1 MKRLAIVLLLMLF
14 AGVAEAGVEARW
26 AFTFADPDGRLT
38 YVYRILLVSG
48 TLEPGSAHSQ
58 HVTLYDVPRLIP
70 DSPSTLPDWVASVQT
85 TGIDADDIPLNG
97 RDDAPKLLN
106 VTWSWNGTAPIVAP
120 HDFGLVS
127 FDITSG
133 GTTAMRL
140 FVGQST
146 GPLDTSRALIGRTR
160 GPQP

>member
-1 MKRLAIVLLLMLF
+1 MRRFASVLLLMLF

-48 TLEPGSAHSQ
+48 TLQPGSTHSQ

-70 DSPSTLPDWVASVQT
+70 DSPSTLPDWVATVQT
-85 TGIDADDIPLNG
+85 TGVDADDIPLHG
-97 RDDAPKLLN
+97 KDDTPKLLN
-106 VTWSWNGTAPIVAP
+106 VTWTWNGTTPIVAP
-120 HDFGLVS
+120 HDFGFVS

-133 GTTAMRL
+133 GPSAMRL
-140 FVGQST
+140 FVGQSA
-146 GPLDTSRALIGRTR
+146 GPLDTARALIGRTQ

>member
-1 MKRLAIVLLLMLF
+1 MRRSACLLLLILF

-48 TLEPGSAHSQ
+48 TLEPGAAHSQ

-70 DSPSTLPDWVASVQT
+70 DSASTLPDWVATVQT
-85 TGIDADDIPLNG
+85 TGVDADDIPLHG
-97 RDDAPKLLN
+97 KDDTPKLLN
-106 VTWSWNGTAPIVAP
+106 ITWTWNGAAPIVAP

-133 GTTAMRL
+133 GISAMRL
-140 FVGQST
+140 FAGQST
-146 GPLDTSRALIGRTR
+146 GPLGTARALIGRTN